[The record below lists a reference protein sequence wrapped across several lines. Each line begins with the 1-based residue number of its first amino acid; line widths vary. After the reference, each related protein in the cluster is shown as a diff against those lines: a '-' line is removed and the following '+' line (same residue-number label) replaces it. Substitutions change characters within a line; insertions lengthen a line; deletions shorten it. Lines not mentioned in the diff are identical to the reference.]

1 VALTTVE
8 FDYIRRLLRE
18 HAALVLEPGKEYLV
32 ESRLYP
38 LARQEGF
45 RSLQHLLE
53 ALRTDQRGP
62 LHRRVVEA
70 MTINE
75 TSFFRDARAFELLK
89 TVVMPDI
96 VAKRVAERCLNIWC
110 AACSSG
116 QEVYSIALLL
126 REHFAGLPAW
136 NTCLIASDISPGMLT
151 RAREGRYT
159 QLEVNRGLPAS
170 FLVKYFQKRGEHWQ
184 IREDV
189 RRAVEFLDI
198 NLAGPWPPFPNLD
211 LIFMR
216 NVLIYF
222 DVEVKKYILAKV
234 RRLLRPNGYLF
245 LGGSETTLSLDNL
258 FEPISGGGAA
268 CYQLRDCEKKRGAAS

>member
-1 VALTTVE
+1 VALTTGE
-8 FDYIRRLLRE
+8 FDYIRTLLRE

-32 ESRLYP
+32 ESRLCP

-45 RSLQHLLE
+45 RSLQQLLE
-53 ALRTDQRGP
+53 ALRTDQNGP

-75 TSFFRDARAFELLK
+75 TSFFRDARAFEALK
-89 TVVMPDI
+89 TVVLPDI
-96 VAKRVAERCLNIWC
+96 VAKRSAERCLNIWC

-116 QEVYSIALLL
+116 QEVYSIALLI
-126 REHFAGLPAW
+126 REHFAGLPTW
-136 NTCLIASDISPGMLT
+136 NTRLIASDISSGMLA

-159 QLEVNRGLPAS
+159 QLEVNRGLPAP
-170 FLVKYFQKRGEHWQ
+170 FLVKYFQKRGEDWQ

-189 RRAVEFLDI
+189 RRTVEFLDI

-222 DVEVKKYILAKV
+222 DVEMKKYILAKV
-234 RRLLRPNGYLF
+234 RRLLRPDGYLF
-245 LGGSETTLSLDNL
+245 LGGSETTLGLDNL
-258 FEPISGGGAA
+258 FEPTPGGGAA
-268 CYQLRDCEKKRGAAS
+268 SYQLREREEKRVA